1 MTINLPT
8 YYINGKILANPSK
21 GLVVESIAVAD
32 GLVVGINELP
42 PEGNKIV
49 DLGGQFVL
57 PGFIDSHLHLTL
69 GSEVEDQIQ
78 LSECKT
84 RHEFISILNYAID
97 CHNGDG
103 WIIAT
108 GWSRDLLKKMP
119 DQSWIP
125 TTDIPIIC
133 YSMDLH
139 TAICNKSALNNVD
152 LKVLCNTPGGVL
164 AQDGVVQE
172 DALFNVL
179 NEVVPQCSEEQCRV
193 QVRRTIKRLNAAG
206 ITMVGTMEECSSF
219 SVLQAIAQETHA
231 IRIRAM
237 CLDSFASFKECP
249 PLIEDDFFRLTG
261 FKSFA
266 DGSLG
271 SRTAKLYDNY
281 ENSSHSGVAT
291 EMSSNLRQWAAEVA
305 SYCYAPV
312 IHAIGDQAVGM
323 SLDALQAMDLSLVPR
338 IEHAQLIHEKDIS
351 RIRDMWFGVQP
362 LHQPQDQEIAVAL
375 LGDERA
381 ALLHDWRRML
391 DHGARLSFGSDWPVV
406 PFDPMTTMKI
416 AIQNGLSKAEAII
429 ASTQDAALSLRSPKA
444 GNLLVGSFADFIV
457 LDSNPMEDAWAQSTP
472 NVRQTYVSGRAVY
485 GE

>member
-139 TAICNKSALNNVD
+139 TAICNKS
-152 LKVLCNTPGGVL
+152 
-164 AQDGVVQE
+164 
-172 DALFNVL
+172 
-179 NEVVPQCSEEQCRV
+179 
-193 QVRRTIKRLNAAG
+193 
-206 ITMVGTMEECSSF
+206 
-219 SVLQAIAQETHA
+219 
-231 IRIRAM
+231 
-237 CLDSFASFKECP
+237 
-249 PLIEDDFFRLTG
+249 
-261 FKSFA
+261 
-266 DGSLG
+266 
-271 SRTAKLYDNY
+271 
-281 ENSSHSGVAT
+281 
-291 EMSSNLRQWAAEVA
+291 
-305 SYCYAPV
+305 
-312 IHAIGDQAVGM
+312 
-323 SLDALQAMDLSLVPR
+323 
-338 IEHAQLIHEKDIS
+338 
-351 RIRDMWFGVQP
+351 
-362 LHQPQDQEIAVAL
+362 
-375 LGDERA
+375 
-381 ALLHDWRRML
+381 
-391 DHGARLSFGSDWPVV
+391 
-406 PFDPMTTMKI
+406 
-416 AIQNGLSKAEAII
+416 
-429 ASTQDAALSLRSPKA
+429 
-444 GNLLVGSFADFIV
+444 
-457 LDSNPMEDAWAQSTP
+457 
-472 NVRQTYVSGRAVY
+472 
-485 GE
+485 